1 MKQLKNKIL
10 EGLEREETPTVHS
23 VEVLALLWKYGLKRY
38 RTFGEIRL
46 CPFWP
51 QKEGFPYA
59 QAKHNLD
66 SPYLTL
72 SQGLAMLGLWAN
84 L

>member
-10 EGLEREETPTVHS
+10 EGLEREETPTS
-23 VEVLALLWKYGLKRY
+23 TLSESISFALKVWLKKIQDFWRV
-38 RTFGEIRL
+38 RL

-51 QKEGFPYA
+51 QKQGFPYA